1 MTTIDVHF
9 HVVPFGFLEA
19 LHRDDFRA
27 AVEVETLPDR
37 DVLLFHAPQGT
48 AVEPNVLVRPHQYDA
63 SILLRAMDAR
73 RLDAAAVSPP
83 PELFLYWAK
92 LDLGERIARIMNDG
106 MAQLARA
113 HRTGSCPSPLLQCR
127 IPIERC
133 TNCIGP

>member
-19 LHRDDFRA
+19 LRRDDLRA

-37 DVLLFHAPQGT
+37 DALVFHAPQGT
-48 AVEPNVLVRPHQYDA
+48 AVEPNVSVWPHQYDA

-83 PELFLYWAK
+83 PELFMYWANV
-92 LDLGERIARIMNDG
+92 DLGERIART
-106 MAQLARA
+106 ATFAASRA
-113 HRTGSCPSPLLQCR
+113 TTFGTSSGSHSRPQSRPSD
-127 IPIERC
+127 
-133 TNCIGP
+133 